1 MFDKTGVIV
10 IGNFNYKSK
19 RYLFQVSKM
28 DKINI
33 GLIGLG
39 NIGTGVVKLLKQ
51 NEELIAQ
58 KLGAKLILKKIAD
71 IDITTSRGVK
81 INKNL
86 LTTNAREIIND
97 KDISIVIELMG
108 GYEPA
113 RTFVLEAIAQGKH
126 VVTANKALLATYG
139 NEIFPAAQ
147 KKEVDIGFE
156 ASVGGTIPI
165 IKTLKESLVANKIN
179 SLMGIMNGTCNFILT
194 KMTDEGKM
202 FDEVL
207 KEAQKLGFAEA
218 DPTFDIEG
226 IDTAHK
232 MAIILSLAYG
242 KKVNLKDIYL
252 EGITKISREDIA
264 FAKELGYRIKL
275 LAIAMLK
282 NDAVEARIH
291 PTMISSGH
299 LLANVN
305 RNYNAFHIV
314 GDASGPVFLFGQG
327 AGMMPTASAVFSDI
341 IDIARN
347 ILKGITYRVPLRSI
361 GETAMTSIK
370 LIPMDDIETKYYFRF
385 SAIDRPGVLSK
396 ISGILGENNISIAT
410 VIQKARGEG
419 GAVPIVMTTYRAQEK
434 NVRQALKKIDK
445 LNMVMDKT
453 ILIRIEDELN

>member
-1 MFDKTGVIV
+1 MK
-10 IGNFNYKSK
+10 N
-19 RYLFQVSKM
+19 
-28 DKINI
+28 INI

-39 NIGTGVVKLLKQ
+39 TIGVGVVKLLRQ
-51 NEELIAQ
+51 NEELITK

-71 IDITTSRGVK
+71 IDITTPRGVK

-97 KDISIVIELMG
+97 KDISVVIELMG

-113 RTFVLEAIAQGKH
+113 RTFVLEAIAKGKH
-126 VVTANKALLATYG
+126 IVTANKALLATYG

-147 KKEVDIGFE
+147 KSGVDIGFE

-165 IKTLKESLVANKIN
+165 IKTLKESLAANKIN
-179 SLMGIMNGTCNFILT
+179 SIMGIMNGTCNFILT

-202 FDEVL
+202 FDIVL

-226 IDTAHK
+226 TDTAHK

-252 EGITKISREDIA
+252 EGITKISRDDIG
-264 FAKELGYRIKL
+264 FARELGYRIKL

-282 NDAVEARIH
+282 NGAVEARIH
-291 PTMISSGH
+291 PTMIPSSH

-305 RNYNAFHIV
+305 QNYNAFHIM

-341 IDIARN
+341 IDSARN
-347 ILKGITYRVPLRSI
+347 ILKGITCRVPLRSI
-361 GETAMTSIK
+361 NETSMTQIK
-370 LIPMDDIETKYYFRF
+370 LIPMDNIETKYYFRF
-385 SAIDRPGVLSK
+385 SALDRPGVLSK

-410 VIQKARGEG
+410 CIQKARGEG
-419 GAVPIVMTTYRAQEK
+419 VAVPIVMTTYKAQEK

-445 LNMVMDKT
+445 LDMVQDKT
-453 ILIRIEDELN
+453 ILIRIEDESN

>member
-1 MFDKTGVIV
+1 
-10 IGNFNYKSK
+10 
-19 RYLFQVSKM
+19 M

-58 KLGAKLILKKIAD
+58 KLGAKLVLKKIAD
-71 IDITTSRGVK
+71 VDITRSRGIK
-81 INKNL
+81 IKKNL
-86 LTTNAREIIND
+86 LTTNAHEIIKD

-126 VVTANKALLATYG
+126 VITANKALLATYG

-147 KKEVDIGFE
+147 KKAVDIGFE

-226 IDTAHK
+226 TDTAHK

-264 FAKELGYRIKL
+264 FAKELGFRIKL

-314 GDASGPVFLFGQG
+314 GDAAGPVFLFGQG

-341 IDIARN
+341 IDISRN
-347 ILKGITYRVPLRSI
+347 ILKGVTCRVPLRSI
-361 GETAMTSIK
+361 SEKTMSPIK
-370 LIPMDDIETKYYFRF
+370 LIPMDNIETKYYFRF
-385 SAIDRPGVLSK
+385 SVLDRPGVLSK

-419 GAVPIVMTTYRAQEK
+419 GAVPIVMTTYKAQEK

-445 LNMVMDKT
+445 LNMVLDKT
-453 ILIRIEDELN
+453 IIIRIEDELN

>member
-1 MFDKTGVIV
+1 MK
-10 IGNFNYKSK
+10 N
-19 RYLFQVSKM
+19 
-28 DKINI
+28 INI

-39 NIGTGVVKLLKQ
+39 TIGTGVVKLLRQ
-51 NEELIAQ
+51 NEDLIIQ
-58 KLGAKLILKKIAD
+58 KLGAKLVLKKIAD
-71 IDITTSRGVK
+71 IDITTPRGVK

-113 RTFVLEAIAQGKH
+113 RTFVLEAIAKGKH
-126 VVTANKALLATYG
+126 IVTANKALLATYG
-139 NEIFPAAQ
+139 NEIFSEAQ
-147 KKEVDIGFE
+147 RRDLDIGFE

-179 SLMGIMNGTCNFILT
+179 SIMGIMNGTCNFILT

-202 FDEVL
+202 FDVVL

-252 EGITKISREDIA
+252 EGITKISRDDIG
-264 FAKELGYRIKL
+264 FARELGYRIKL

-282 NDAVEARIH
+282 NGAVEARIH
-291 PTMISSGH
+291 PTMIPYSH

-305 RNYNAFHIV
+305 QNYNAFHIM

-341 IDIARN
+341 VDSARN
-347 ILKGITYRVPLRSI
+347 ILKGVTGRVPLRSI
-361 GETAMTSIK
+361 SETGMTQIK
-370 LIPMDDIETKYYFRF
+370 LIPMDNIETKYYFRF
-385 SAIDRPGVLSK
+385 SALDRPGVLSK

-410 VIQKARGEG
+410 CIQKARGEG
-419 GAVPIVMTTYRAQEK
+419 VAVPIVMTTYKAQEK

-445 LNMVMDKT
+445 LEMVQDKT

>member
-1 MFDKTGVIV
+1 
-10 IGNFNYKSK
+10 
-19 RYLFQVSKM
+19 M
-28 DKINI
+28 DEINI

-58 KLGAKLILKKIAD
+58 KLGAKLVLKKIAD
-71 IDITTSRGVK
+71 VDITRSRGFK
-81 INKNL
+81 INKSL
-86 LTTNAREIIND
+86 LTTNAREIIKD

-113 RTFVLEAIAQGKH
+113 RTFVLEAISQGKH
-126 VVTANKALLATYG
+126 IVTANKALLATYG

-147 KKEVDIGFE
+147 KKAVDIGFE

-179 SLMGIMNGTCNFILT
+179 SIMGIMNGTCNFILT

-226 IDTAHK
+226 TDTAHK
-232 MAIILSLAYG
+232 MAIILSMAYG
-242 KKVNLKDIYL
+242 RKVYLKDIYL
-252 EGITKISREDIA
+252 EGITKISREDIS

-282 NDAVEARIH
+282 NDSVEARIH

-347 ILKGITYRVPLRSI
+347 VLKGVTCRVPLRSI
-361 GETAMTSIK
+361 SETAMSPIK
-370 LIPMDDIETKYYFRF
+370 LIPMDNIETKYYFRF
-385 SAIDRPGVLSK
+385 SVLDRPGVLSK

-419 GAVPIVMTTYRAQEK
+419 GAVPIVMTTYKAKEI

-445 LNMVMDKT
+445 LNMVLDKT
-453 ILIRIEDELN
+453 IIIRIEDELN

>member
-1 MFDKTGVIV
+1 
-10 IGNFNYKSK
+10 
-19 RYLFQVSKM
+19 M

-81 INKNL
+81 INKNM
-86 LTTNAREIIND
+86 LTTNAREIIHD

-232 MAIILSLAYG
+232 MAIVLSLAYG

-347 ILKGITYRVPLRSI
+347 ILKGIAYRVPLRSI
-361 GETAMTSIK
+361 SETAMTSIN

-445 LNMVMDKT
+445 LNMVLDKT

>member
-1 MFDKTGVIV
+1 
-10 IGNFNYKSK
+10 
-19 RYLFQVSKM
+19 M

-81 INKNL
+81 INKNM
-86 LTTNAREIIND
+86 LTTNAREIIHD

-232 MAIILSLAYG
+232 MAIVLSLAYG

-445 LNMVMDKT
+445 LNMVLDKT

>member
-1 MFDKTGVIV
+1 MK
-10 IGNFNYKSK
+10 N
-19 RYLFQVSKM
+19 
-28 DKINI
+28 INI

-39 NIGTGVVKLLKQ
+39 TIGTGVVKLLRQ
-51 NEELIAQ
+51 NEELITK
-58 KLGAKLILKKIAD
+58 KLGARLVLKKIAD
-71 IDITTSRGVK
+71 IDITTPRGVK

-113 RTFVLEAIAQGKH
+113 RTFVLEAIAKGKH

-147 KKEVDIGFE
+147 RQAVDIGFE

-165 IKTLKESLVANKIN
+165 IKTLKESLAANKII
-179 SLMGIMNGTCNFILT
+179 SIMGIMNGTCNFILT
-194 KMTDEGKM
+194 KMTDEGKI
-202 FDEVL
+202 FDVVL

-242 KKVNLKDIYL
+242 
-252 EGITKISREDIA
+252 
-264 FAKELGYRIKL
+264 IKL

-291 PTMISSGH
+291 PTMIPSSH

-305 RNYNAFHIV
+305 QNYNAFHIV

-341 IDIARN
+341 IDSARN
-347 ILKGITYRVPLRSI
+347 ILKGITCRVPLRSI
-361 GETAMTSIK
+361 SETGMQQIK
-370 LIPMDDIETKYYFRF
+370 LIPMDNVETKYYFRF
-385 SAIDRPGVLSK
+385 SALDRPGVLSK

-410 VIQKARGEG
+410 CIQKAKGEG
-419 GAVPIVMTTYRAQEK
+419 VAVPIVMTTYKAQEK
-434 NVRQALKKIDK
+434 NVRRALKKIDK
-445 LNMVMDKT
+445 LNMVQDKT
-453 ILIRIEDELN
+453 IIIRIEDELN